1 MLSAYS
7 IKVVKPH
14 EQQQPPSKTE
24 VDAIMGLNQFQYE
37 FVQEQIKE
45 WPTSKL
51 HLVKSQIQDGDYNS
65 PAKDDLLSIIE
76 LELKKRRKQAQVK
89 NLNNSLRASNPVGR
103 VISSV
108 KGFFIRSSRKS

>member
-7 IKVVKPH
+7 IKAVKPH
-14 EQQQPPSKTE
+14 EQQPPSKTE
-24 VDAIMGLNQFQYE
+24 VGAIMGLNQWQYE
-37 FVQEQIKE
+37 FVQEQIEE

-76 LELKKRRKQAQVK
+76 LELKKRRQQAQIEK
-89 NLNNSLRASNPVGR
+89 LNRSLKASNPVGR
-103 VISSV
+103 FISGV